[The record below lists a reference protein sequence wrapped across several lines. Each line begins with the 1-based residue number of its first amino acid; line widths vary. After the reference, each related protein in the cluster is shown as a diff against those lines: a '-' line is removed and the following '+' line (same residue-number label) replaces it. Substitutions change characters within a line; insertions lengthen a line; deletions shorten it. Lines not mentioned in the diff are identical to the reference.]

1 MRTLQEHQVFETKQ
15 LQESLGR
22 QIDRIIQ
29 SLEESKRRILG
40 GADPSWVYPKNDF
53 MDLSQRIGELSV
65 MLRLAQE
72 GAFQEKKIK
81 PEPMT
86 LYVNQKG
93 LVPGEIRVN
102 SMDEA
107 EQAFS
112 TLVDAQNIPGVNE
125 FNIAVLKDKEGKTI
139 KKWEFSNYM

>member
-1 MRTLQEHQVFETKQ
+1 MRTLQEHQFETKQ

-22 QIDRIIQ
+22 QIDRITAD
-29 SLEESKRRILG
+29 LVESKRRILSG
-40 GADPSWVYPKNDF
+40 IDPSWAYPKNDF

-72 GAFQEKKIK
+72 GAFAASTKEKS
-81 PEPMT
+81 EPMI
-86 LYVNQKG
+86 LYVNQRG

-102 SMDEA
+102 SVDEA
-107 EQAFS
+107 EQVFS